1 MSNFLVNHVKAG
13 VTGSLLFFNP
23 FLNALR
29 FLTYFEMGNWGV
41 WDGVRQLVLHALM
54 VF

>member
-1 MSNFLVNHVKAG
+1 MSNFLVNHAKAG
-13 VTGSLLFFNP
+13 VAGSLLLFKP

-41 WDGVRQLVLHALM
+41 WDGVRQLVLHALL